1 MPAADQL
8 KLPEAAESTAVS
20 MDAARNA
27 LFGDELEPGDS
38 VDARNPSASAAP
50 APAAAPDG
58 ADRDAPLEDETAGR
72 MERALFLV
80 RNLLWAAVALMVVA
94 GFLDDRSEWML
105 FILGGSIL
113 TCCVWGS
120 AADKAARRNKRNLQR
135 HQRQQDPVASD
146 ASVRTDPKAPSWD
159 RQVHTANVYEYAT
172 PLQFEARLL
181 TERAAP
187 SHRLNEAYLRELDEG
202 PTERKPSEA
211 LRRGLSLAKPC

>member
-27 LFGDELEPGDS
+27 LFGDELERGDS
-38 VDARNPSASAAP
+38 AHNPSASAAP
-50 APAAAPDG
+50 APATAPADEAAG
-58 ADRDAPLEDETAGR
+58 ADDDAPLEDETAGR

-105 FILGGSIL
+105 FILAGSIV
-113 TCCVWGS
+113 TCCVWGC
-120 AADKAARRNKRNLQR
+120 AADKAARRNKRNLRR

-146 ASVRTDPKAPSWD
+146 ASAHTDPKTPSWD
-159 RQVHTANVYEYAT
+159 RQVHTANV
-172 PLQFEARLL
+172 
-181 TERAAP
+181 
-187 SHRLNEAYLRELDEG
+187 
-202 PTERKPSEA
+202 
-211 LRRGLSLAKPC
+211 